1 MLDLTSGVIVGF
13 FFGQQKNICS
23 DDLRMSV
30 DQTKKC
36 FSIVKRHIMVAENV
50 PPQTGSKCNFSV
62 LPIRNPRTVTVPER
76 FNMDRLQIA
85 AALSEDDLEAA
96 KIKSYIKSAP
106 NHCLYVHY
114 EDPGVGRLT
123 ATAKGEPSCV
133 QMTMNGHFR
142 AAACQGLYH
151 DVDIEDCAMTI
162 LIQVCQAH
170 ELPCAAMQTFSRERK
185 EVLLHLQSQGMSRK
199 QAKGI
204 QNRCVFGGRIDR
216 LQEKYDIPQCILNMR
231 EEVQQI
237 TPQLLTLYPVFC
249 HAAVEKHGS
258 SYWNVSKS
266 CMIERK
272 HMEQLFSWGIASG
285 PYGFILIT
293 NEPDGRARV
302 RINGNQEVHG
312 IV

>member
-1 MLDLTSGVIVGF
+1 
-13 FFGQQKNICS
+13 
-23 DDLRMSV
+23 
-30 DQTKKC
+30 
-36 FSIVKRHIMVAENV
+36 
-50 PPQTGSKCNFSV
+50 
-62 LPIRNPRTVTVPER
+62 
-76 FNMDRLQIA
+76 MDRLQIA

-216 LQEKYDIPQCILNMR
+216 LQEKYDIPQCVLNMR

-237 TPQLLTLYPVFC
+237 TRAWPCCAT
-249 HAAVEKHGS
+249 AASTISRSPFS
-258 SYWNVSKS
+258 S
-266 CMIERK
+266 
-272 HMEQLFSWGIASG
+272 A
-285 PYGFILIT
+285 
-293 NEPDGRARV
+293 AA
-302 RINGNQEVHG
+302 
-312 IV
+312 